1 MRSDWKW
8 DRIGVR
14 MGLEVERDRRCNG
27 VHDVNWGDI
36 GEGCYR
42 DDQQERTDRSSN
54 EMRDG
59 MECGIG

>member
-1 MRSDWKW
+1 
-8 DRIGVR
+8 
-14 MGLEVERDRRCNG
+14 MGLEVERDRRCNE

-54 EMRDG
+54 EMGDVL
-59 MECGIG
+59 ECGIG